1 MVANKPSR
9 RRGQSSAGRED
20 YVTSAYQKL
29 RELIVRGR
37 LAPGTR
43 IMESDVAERLGV
55 SRTPARSA
63 MQRLQQ
69 EGYVTAMDGGKQVR
83 LSVAPLTEDDAREL
97 FHIVGSIEGLASRE
111 AAALPPARRKQLVGE
126 LNRINE
132 KLGEAARKSEP
143 RQNEI
148 FDIDSAFH
156 RRYVE
161 AAAGPRLLALHDA
174 IKPQAERY
182 IRLYIS
188 FLVNEIGSS
197 VSEHH
202 TTCSHI
208 AEGDLDRAQEAVET
222 NWRNAAKRLTKVIAA
237 LGERGNW

>member
-1 MVANKPSR
+1 MPLRPQSQPS
-9 RRGQSSAGRED
+9 SERED
-20 YVTSAYQKL
+20 HVTSAYHRL
-29 RELIVRGR
+29 RELIIRGR
-37 LAPGTR
+37 LAPGSR
-43 IMESDVAERLGV
+43 ILESDVAERLGL

-63 MQRLQQ
+63 LQRLKQ
-69 EGYVTAMDGGKQVR
+69 EGYVTTIDGGKQVR
-83 LSVAPLTEDDAREL
+83 LVVSPLTEDDAREL
-97 FHIVGSIEGLASRE
+97 FHIVGSIEGLAVRG
-111 AAALPPARRKQLVGE
+111 AAALPSDIREALVRE
-126 LNRINE
+126 LEHINAD
-132 KLGEAARKSEP
+132 LNNAAGEAKPSES
-143 RQNEI
+143 EI
-148 FDIDSAFH
+148 FDLDSAFH

-161 AAAGPRLLALHDA
+161 AGSGPRLLAVHDA

>member
-1 MVANKPSR
+1 MPLRPQSQPSSER
-9 RRGQSSAGRED
+9 EDHVSSAYHR
-20 YVTSAYQKL
+20 L
-29 RELIVRGR
+29 RELIIRGR
-37 LAPGTR
+37 LAPGSR
-43 IMESDVAERLGV
+43 ILESDVAERLGL

-63 MQRLQQ
+63 LQRLKQ
-69 EGYVTAMDGGKQVR
+69 EGYVTTIDGGKQVR
-83 LSVAPLTEDDAREL
+83 LMVSPLTEDDAREL
-97 FHIVGSIEGLASRE
+97 FHIVGSIEGLAVRG
-111 AAALPPARRKQLVGE
+111 AAALPSDIREALVRKLEHINAE
-126 LNRINE
+126 LDNAA
-132 KLGEAARKSEP
+132 GEAKPNES
-143 RQNEI
+143 EI
-148 FDIDSAFH
+148 FDLDSAFH

-161 AAAGPRLLALHDA
+161 AGSGPRLLAVHDA